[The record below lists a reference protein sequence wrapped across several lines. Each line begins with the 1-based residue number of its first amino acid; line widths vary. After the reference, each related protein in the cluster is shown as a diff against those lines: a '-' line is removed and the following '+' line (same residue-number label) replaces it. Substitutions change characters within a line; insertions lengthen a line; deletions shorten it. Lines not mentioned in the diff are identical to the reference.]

1 MSSKCQ
7 KTGGGGDT
15 GREPYIAGHHLL
27 LAHAHAVKTY
37 RTKYQFQ

>member
-15 GREPYIAGHHLL
+15 GREPYIAAHYIL
-27 LAHAHAVKTY
+27 LAHAAAVKTY
-37 RTKYQFQ
+37 RTKYQQQ